1 MFTLKSINLFV
12 PIPSNQLHNPYS
24 MNILLSTIK
33 SHLGFGPPG
42 EVLNNE
48 AAEYKVIQKFEV
60 SSFWVENF
68 WATLIKVLKLIIPH
82 LFCLTLFVVS

>member
-1 MFTLKSINLFV
+1 
-12 PIPSNQLHNPYS
+12 

-48 AAEYKVIQKFEV
+48 AAQYKVIQKFEV
-60 SSFWVENF
+60 SSFWVVACTVGYANF
-68 WATLIKVLKLIIPH
+68 AE
-82 LFCLTLFVVS
+82 

>member
-1 MFTLKSINLFV
+1 
-12 PIPSNQLHNPYS
+12 

-48 AAEYKVIQKFEV
+48 AAQYKVIQKFEV
-60 SSFWVENF
+60 SSFWVVACTVGYANF
-68 WATLIKVLKLIIPH
+68 VEWNASTWKIGER
-82 LFCLTLFVVS
+82 LF